1 MEMKR
6 LKLGCPPLDN
16 MLEGGIEYQAITE
29 IYGEAGTGKTN
40 ICLQAA
46 RECSLLGKKT
56 AYIDSEGVSIERLQ
70 QICDGYN
77 FKKIFSKIIFLNP
90 VSLKNQEKIVKNTEK
105 INNLGLVILDT
116 FNMFHR
122 LEMEEDEK
130 IANRSLNR
138 QITNLQLL
146 ARKKDIPVLIAGQ
159 VYTSETGEIKPF
171 AGRGIEHMAKTVIRL
186 DKIGIGRR
194 QAIIIKHR
202 SIPEGTKTIFSIT
215 QKGLE

>member
-1 MEMKR
+1 MKR
-6 LKLGCPPLDN
+6 LKLECKPLDVL
-16 MLEGGIEYQAITE
+16 LEGGFEYQSITE

-70 QICDGYN
+70 QISEGYN

-90 VSLKNQEKIVKNTEK
+90 VSLKNQERIIKNTEK
-105 INNLGLVILDT
+105 INNLGLIILDT

-122 LEMEEDEK
+122 IELEEDEK
-130 IANRSLNR
+130 TANRSLNR
-138 QITNLQLL
+138 QITNLQLI
-146 ARKKDIPVLIAGQ
+146 ARKKDIPVIIAGQ
-159 VYTSETGEIKPF
+159 VYTSESGEIKPF

-186 DKIGIGRR
+186 DKIGVGRR
-194 QAIIIKHR
+194 QATIIKHR
-202 SIPEGTKTIFSIT
+202 SIPEGKKTVFTIT
-215 QKGLE
+215 QTGLA

>member
-1 MEMKR
+1 MKR
-6 LKLGCPPLDN
+6 LKLECKPLDVL
-16 MLEGGIEYQAITE
+16 LEGGFEYQSITE

-70 QICDGYN
+70 QISVGYN

-90 VSLKNQEKIVKNTEK
+90 VSLKNQERIIKNTEK
-105 INNLGLVILDT
+105 INNLGLIVLDT

-122 LEMEEDEK
+122 IELEEDEK
-130 IANRSLNR
+130 TANRSLNR
-138 QITNLQLL
+138 QITNLQLI
-146 ARKKDIPVLIAGQ
+146 ARKKDIPVIIAGQ
-159 VYTSETGEIKPF
+159 VYTSESGEIKPF

-186 DKIGIGRR
+186 DKIGVGRR
-194 QAIIIKHR
+194 QATIIKHR
-202 SIPEGTKTIFSIT
+202 SIPEGKKTVFTIT
-215 QKGLE
+215 QTGLA